1 MQRFILAALALIAVL
16 SVAVIAVERGRRL
29 LGPTASGERTPALR
43 EAPVQKVSFVLLAAL
58 ILYVS
63 LGGG

>member
-1 MQRFILAALALIAVL
+1 MQRFILAALALIALL
-16 SVAVIAVERGRRL
+16 SVALLAVERGRRL
-29 LGPTASGERTPALR
+29 LGPSASGDRTPSLK